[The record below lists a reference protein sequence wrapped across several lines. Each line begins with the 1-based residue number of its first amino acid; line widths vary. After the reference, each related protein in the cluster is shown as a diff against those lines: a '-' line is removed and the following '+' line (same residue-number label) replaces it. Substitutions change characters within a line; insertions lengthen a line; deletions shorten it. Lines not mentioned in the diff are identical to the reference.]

1 MIVKPGEK
9 IPLDGI
15 IINGTARID
24 ESMITGEPLP
34 VSKTRDDQVIG
45 ATIVSD
51 STLYIKAT
59 ALGTDTYLSKIIAI
73 VDQAQNSK
81 PQIQQLADQIM
92 RYFVPV
98 VLIIALF
105 SAGFRLFF
113 GKSIYPDIN
122 NIQFAVMSFV

>member
-15 IINGTARID
+15 ITQGSARID
-24 ESMITGEPLP
+24 EAMITGEPLP
-34 VSKTRDDQVIG
+34 VSKTIDDQVIG

-59 ALGTDTYLSKIIAI
+59 ALGQDTYLSKIIAI

-81 PQIQQLADQIM
+81 PEIQQLADKIM
-92 RYFVPV
+92 KYFSRILAIVWEKF
-98 VLIIALF
+98 L
-105 SAGFRLFF
+105 S
-113 GKSIYPDIN
+113 
-122 NIQFAVMSFV
+122 